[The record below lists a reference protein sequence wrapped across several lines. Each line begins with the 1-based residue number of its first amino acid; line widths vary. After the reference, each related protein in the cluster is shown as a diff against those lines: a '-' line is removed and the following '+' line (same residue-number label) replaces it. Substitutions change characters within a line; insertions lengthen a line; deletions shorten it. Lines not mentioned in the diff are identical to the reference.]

1 MQSRGVPVLARI
13 VRVVILALPI
23 FLILALTIL
32 LVACVSAY
40 FGETPVLSADN
51 MYVGTVCGLIAW
63 LIFAV
68 FHIKKETLVLP
79 PADRPTFM
87 DDLKAQLAGLGYAVV
102 SETKLRLVSKPSF
115 HSMLFGGGI
124 RADVEQDGIRIVGPR
139 VYLEMLRKRL
149 RMESHIEKVQRSFL
163 EAKRREGENL
173 LRRVQISMRVTGKQW
188 HAVYNKVVTLLAR
201 DDAEVICEVNVL
213 AQSDLGIRDSMVELG
228 VREWLRHEGIQAEI
242 HKEPLQGP
250 EPSREPAADGES
262 DNQKE
267 VSSSSPSTTAN

>member
-1 MQSRGVPVLARI
+1 VARV

-32 LVACVSAY
+32 LVAGIAAFFSDSSLLD
-40 FGETPVLSADN
+40 PNN

-68 FHIKKETLVLP
+68 FHIKNETLILP
-79 PADRPTFM
+79 PTERPTFM
-87 DDLKAQLAGLGYAVV
+87 DDLKSKLEGLGYTIV

-115 HSMLFGGGI
+115 HSLLFGGGI
-124 RADVEQDGIRIVGPR
+124 RVNIEQDGIQVVGPR

-149 RMESHIEKVQRSFL
+149 RMESHIEKVQKSFL
-163 EAKRREGENL
+163 EAKRREGEQL
-173 LRRVQISMRVTGKQW
+173 LRRVQLSLRVTGKQW
-188 HAVYNKVVTLLAR
+188 HAVYNKVITLLAR
-201 DDAEVICEVNVL
+201 DDAEVVCEVNIL
-213 AQSDLGIRDSMVELG
+213 AQSDLGIRDGMVELG

-250 EPSREPAADGES
+250 EPAQREPEPES
-262 DNQKE
+262 TAENHKE
-267 VSSSSPSTTAN
+267 EVHSEQVERTG